1 MDMKKEVGFIGLGQM
16 GRWMALNLLKAGFD
30 LTVFDSDAKATAL
43 LIDSGAKGTDSPSDL
58 AKRVDWIILCLPNT
72 DAIEKVVLGE
82 KGVVLGSRPGQIVVD
97 CGTSDFSWTMD
108 FAASLQKHGLRF
120 VDAPV
125 TGMEK
130 RAKQAAL
137 TIMYGGE
144 EDILNEIQPALEV
157 LGNRIV
163 FMGDVGSGQLA
174 KLINQLLF
182 NANLA
187 VIAEVLPMAVKLG
200 LNPEKI
206 TQVINTGSGRS
217 FASEFFIPN
226 ILENR
231 FDQGYS
237 LKNAYK
243 DMASAAKLA
252 ADRQIPLPMVNSA
265 LTTYQMA
272 LQMGYAD
279 EDKGAM
285 IKVFERLLKVKFR
298 RS

>member
-1 MDMKKEVGFIGLGQM
+1 
-16 GRWMALNLLKAGFD
+16 
-30 LTVFDSDAKATAL
+30 
-43 LIDSGAKGTDSPSDL
+43 
-58 AKRVDWIILCLPNT
+58 
-72 DAIEKVVLGE
+72 
-82 KGVVLGSRPGQIVVD
+82 
-97 CGTSDFSWTMD
+97 MD
-108 FAASLQKHGLRF
+108 FAALLQKHGLRF
-120 VDAPV
+120 ADAPV

-144 EDILNEIQPALEV
+144 EDILNEIQPALEA

-217 FASEFFIPN
+217 FASEFFLPN

-243 DMASAAKLA
+243 DMASAAKLT
-252 ADRQIPLPMVNSA
+252 ADRQIPLPMVNTA

-272 LQMGYAD
+272 LKMGYAD